1 MTTPQTLG
9 KYDILKTLGRGGMG
23 TVYLG
28 YDRKLH
34 RHVAI
39 KTILREELG
48 GDDMPSEYAQRFE
61 LEAKAIAKLN
71 HPNIVSVYDS
81 GEEGD
86 TAYIVMEFIEGNDL
100 KYYFDNQ
107 VSFNL
112 SESLRLIVDLLEALA
127 HAHDKGVWHRDIKP
141 ANVMIDTT
149 GQLKLTDFGVSR
161 IADTSERSRTG
172 TMVGTL
178 HYMSPE
184 QVQNVGVSH
193 RSDLF
198 AAAVILYQF
207 LTRSR
212 PFTGSEYEISR
223 KIVNEDPIPPSQLN
237 PALPP
242 QIDAVLAKAMAKQ
255 PDRRYANA
263 REFIAALRS
272 AVGEKQE
279 PLLDVDATRHF
290 YASHGSKN
298 STALDPNPASRRSK
312 AGSGSANGTGNGSA
326 SASSRAT
333 TPGVDL
339 GLTSPSEHAEIE
351 FWRSIKDGNDVDEF
365 ALYLTRFPNG
375 TYAALARK
383 RIEKMSEGS
392 GVSGPGLTGSG
403 QTGSHAAPFA
413 NPHSGTHSGTY
424 SAQPVGPHSATR
436 GNSGSIGSS
445 VNIGPA
451 APTFPSM
458 SAGSGSHGTSTGAGM
473 EKREPTFGDFSA
485 DSAPPSASP
494 TGATPAAPRQNWQMP
509 VAIVAAAALIAG
521 GLWLTRTPP
530 TPVSTGTG
538 IITPAPANNPINNPI
553 NTPANNSANNFANNA
568 AGATG
573 VAGANA
579 TPAAPSARPA
589 AVTPGTGAIA
599 GTVVPPPANPANDAA
614 AEKLLEKQR
623 LDAMRLEAQHKETL
637 RLEAMRVKE
646 AALQEKA
653 KREEAAATKAREA
666 IAAANPDAAKAAA
679 RPSGASHNCPLVGNM
694 KAETPN
700 KTEAELCTAA
710 KNKANAWIASWKT
723 PDGIAKG
730 RDKFSDPAVG
740 DCKCQTTI
748 CRVEVSYFGPCE

>member
-28 YDRKLH
+28 YDLKLH

-48 GDDMPSEYAQRFE
+48 GEDMPSEYAQRFE

-141 ANVMIDTT
+141 ANVMIDTS

-207 LTRSR
+207 LTQTR

-223 KIVNEDPIPPSQLN
+223 KIVNEDAIAPSQLN

-272 AVGEKQE
+272 AVGDKQE

-298 STALDPNPASRRSK
+298 STSLDPNPASRRSK
-312 AGSGSANGTGNGSA
+312 AGSGSASA
-326 SASSRAT
+326 SNRAT

-339 GLTSPSEHAEIE
+339 SLTSPSEHAEIE

-392 GVSGPGLTGSG
+392 GVSGPGMTGTS
-403 QTGSHAAPFA
+403 QTGPRTAPLA
-413 NPHSGTHSGTY
+413 GAQSG
-424 SAQPVGPHSATR
+424 AQTGPHSATR
-436 GNSGSIGSS
+436 GNNGAAASGS
-445 VNIGPA
+445 
-451 APTFPSM
+451 PSRGGN
-458 SAGSGSHGTSTGAGM
+458 SASHGTHSGVGM

-485 DSAPPSASP
+485 APGQQSATPP
-494 TGATPAAPRQNWQMP
+494 GAMPAAPRRDWQMP

-530 TPVSTGTG
+530 VPAPTGTG
-538 IITPAPANNPINNPI
+538 IITPAPAN
-553 NTPANNSANNFANNA
+553 TAASAP
-568 AGATG
+568 GVPVATG
-573 VAGANA
+573 TP
-579 TPAAPSARPA
+579 TPAASTARASATA
-589 AVTPGTGAIA
+589 MTGASVA
-599 GTVVPPPANPANDAA
+599 ASAMTPAPASAASEAA

-623 LDAMRLEAQHKETL
+623 LDAVRLENQHKETL
-637 RLEAMRVKE
+637 RLEALRIKE
-646 AALQEKA
+646 AALQEKV
-653 KREEAAATKAREA
+653 KREETAAAKAREA

-679 RPSGASHNCPLVGNM
+679 RPGGASHNCLLVGNM
-694 KAETPN
+694 KADSAN

-710 KNKANAWIASWKT
+710 KNKANAWIANWKT
-723 PDGIAKG
+723 PAGIAKG
-730 RDKFSDPAVG
+730 QDKFSNPEVG
-740 DCKCQTTI
+740 ECKCQTAA
-748 CRVEVSYFGPCE
+748 CNVEIRYSGPCE

>member
-1 MTTPQTLG
+1 MSIPQTLG

-207 LTRSR
+207 LTQAR

-223 KIVNEDPIPPSQLN
+223 KIVNEDPVPPSQLN

-272 AVGEKQE
+272 AVGDKQE

-312 AGSGSANGTGNGSA
+312 AGSGSANGAA
-326 SASSRAT
+326 SAASRAT

-383 RIEKMSEGS
+383 RIEKLSEGS
-392 GVSGPGLTGSG
+392 GVSGPGLAGSA

-413 NPHSGTHSGTY
+413 NPHSGMHSG
-424 SAQPVGPHSATR
+424 SQAAPHSATR
-436 GNSGSIGSS
+436 GNSGSMGSS
-445 VNIGPA
+445 SNNGPA
-451 APTFPSM
+451 APSAPSM
-458 SAGSGSHGTSTGAGM
+458 GAGSASHGPSTSGGM

-485 DSAPPSASP
+485 SPAPHSAAS
-494 TGATPAAPRQNWQMP
+494 TTATPAAPRQNWQMP

-530 TPVSTGTG
+530 APILTGTG
-538 IITPAPANNPINNPI
+538 IITPAPDNNSG
-553 NTPANNSANNFANNA
+553 NNSANNTANNPANNA
-568 AGATG
+568 VTATS
-573 VAGANA
+573 VPGANA
-579 TPAAPSARPA
+579 TPAPPAARPA
-589 AVTPGTGAIA
+589 AVTPATGAVA
-599 GTVVPPPANPANDAA
+599 GTVVSPPANATSPSNDAA
-614 AEKLLEKQR
+614 AEKLQEKQR
-623 LDAMRLEAQHKETL
+623 LEAARLEAQHKETL
-637 RLEAMRVKE
+637 RLEALRVKE

-653 KREEAAATKAREA
+653 KREEAAAIKAREA

-679 RPSGASHNCPLVGNM
+679 RPSGASHNCLLVGNM
-694 KAETPN
+694 KAETAN
-700 KTEAELCTAA
+700 KTETELCTAA
-710 KNKANAWIASWKT
+710 KNKANAWIANWKT
-723 PDGIAKG
+723 PAGIAKG
-730 RDKFSDPAVG
+730 QDKFSNPEVG
-740 DCKCQTTI
+740 ECKCQATV
-748 CRVEVSYFGPCE
+748 CNVEIRYSGPCE